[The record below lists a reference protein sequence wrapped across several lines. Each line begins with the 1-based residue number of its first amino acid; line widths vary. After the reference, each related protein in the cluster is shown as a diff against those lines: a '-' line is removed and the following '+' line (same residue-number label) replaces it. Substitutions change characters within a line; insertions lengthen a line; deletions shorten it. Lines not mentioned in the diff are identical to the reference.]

1 MPEISDRG
9 RSPLPS
15 MNLIESLEA
24 SFGLL
29 FALLG
34 VGRNATP
41 SEIIINKFRT
51 DGFQSVTILNK
62 LSGKVLTVEDSS
74 TNQGARIQQ
83 VPRNCAASQRWL
95 FKRTEFIKHRI
106 IPPVVDREILRYCP
120 TVFVF
125 PRPSTRSSRIIA
137 GYVWTSCYR
146 KQWRG
151 LRKCLGSTQKV
162 ISWVAN
168 LTAAACMVFC

>member
-62 LSGKVLTVEDSS
+62 LSGKLLTVEDSS

-83 VPRNCAASQRWL
+83 VPRNGAASQRWL

-106 IPPVVDREILRYCP
+106 IPPVVDREMLRYCP
-120 TVFVF
+120 TVFDF
-125 PRPSTRSSRIIA
+125 PRPSTRSSQIIA

-146 KQWRG
+146 EQWRG
-151 LRKCLGSTQKV
+151 LRKCLGSTRKV
-162 ISWVAN
+162 ILWVAT

>member
-24 SFGLL
+24 PFGLL

-62 LSGKVLTVEDSS
+62 LSGKVLTVEDSC

-106 IPPVVDREILRYCP
+106 IPPVVDREILRYSP

-125 PRPSTRSSRIIA
+125 PRPSTRSSLIIA

-151 LRKCLGSTQKV
+151 LRKCLGSTRKV
-162 ISWVAN
+162 ISWVAT

>member
-1 MPEISDRG
+1 MTSPTGAACCWRFCASIFNLCESPIFFRPPHHNMPEISDRG
-9 RSPLPS
+9 RSPLPN

-120 TVFVF
+120 TVYGF
-125 PRPSTRSSRIIA
+125 P
-137 GYVWTSCYR
+137 
-146 KQWRG
+146 
-151 LRKCLGSTQKV
+151 
-162 ISWVAN
+162 
-168 LTAAACMVFC
+168 